1 MTDHQS
7 LGVNKRCFAALLTD
21 GIVDVKPVEATKQ
34 SRALNNDFRWCTIYE
49 IQMLLSRKMQNHF
62 TSQTVHQRNWH
73 DMMKLCETALTWIY
87 IFRLVMMNMRAFPM
101 RAPSSNRG
109 APLRTSQPPSRHW
122 DGLHGQAPESC
133 DRKVCRARTAGHRLI
148 DDPHP
153 LRSASKTMVQWYHH
167 WRRWRPRTS
176 RKYCNNACKNGLLPT
191 GQHDALLFLKWCC
204 GWCGMNKFS

>member
-101 RAPSSNRG
+101 IASTIFKPR
-109 APLRTSQPPSRHW
+109 
-122 DGLHGQAPESC
+122 
-133 DRKVCRARTAGHRLI
+133 RTASYISAALSALGR
-148 DDPHP
+148 PP
-153 LRSASKTMVQWYHH
+153 WPGTGKLRPKGVPGS
-167 WRRWRPRTS
+167 
-176 RKYCNNACKNGLLPT
+176 YCR
-191 GQHDALLFLKWCC
+191 
-204 GWCGMNKFS
+204 S